1 MLFLD
6 ALVTYPTWRAPPP
19 YLSLHQ
25 QGGRP
30 LELPF
35 RPTRRHTQRP
45 RPGNGAAHPPP
56 FILRPCQLPPRV
68 PLRQCGQGGRWVRG
82 GGRGRRV
89 AVGVAG

>member
-19 YLSLHQ
+19 YLSLYQ

-56 FILRPCQLPPRV
+56 PSSCALASCHRASH
-68 PLRQCGQGGRWVRG
+68 CGSVARGDGG
-82 GGRGRRV
+82 
-89 AVGVAG
+89 